1 MDNKSVI
8 KLLILNY
15 FIRTCHVF
23 KEKVT
28 TRKNHQNRTSKNYGG
43 PKKIRKFYIYDLKFN
58 SLFVISQHMGE
69 HVVGVAIT

>member
-28 TRKNHQNRTSKNYGG
+28 TLNEE
-43 PKKIRKFYIYDLKFN
+43 
-58 SLFVISQHMGE
+58 LFVDKDQ
-69 HVVGVAIT
+69 